1 MAEVHEDDRK
11 LFCGALPQEAKDT
24 DIKEYFST
32 FGEIDSV
39 NLKMDPVTG
48 RSRYSEYR
56 PPPRWR
62 KRHVF
67 VRTKRVCNVHL
78 LSPEFRINL
87 ILTGKNWSGSGS
99 SSRFTD
105 IFFYQKQTFQICCLI
120 ILLIFMLTWTVQK
133 SRNFIFSFFH

>member
-56 PPPRWR
+56 PPPPGGENAMCL
-62 KRHVF
+62 F
-67 VRTKRVCNVHL
+67 VPKECAMC
-78 LSPEFRINL
+78 
-87 ILTGKNWSGSGS
+87 
-99 SSRFTD
+99 
-105 IFFYQKQTFQICCLI
+105 IC
-120 ILLIFMLTWTVQK
+120 
-133 SRNFIFSFFH
+133 